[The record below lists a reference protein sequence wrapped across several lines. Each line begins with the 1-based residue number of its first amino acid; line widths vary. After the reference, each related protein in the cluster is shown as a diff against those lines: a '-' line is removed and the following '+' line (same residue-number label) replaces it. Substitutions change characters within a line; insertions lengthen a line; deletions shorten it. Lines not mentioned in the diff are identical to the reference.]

1 MNLEMIKKDN
11 AIKSIVDSIMGDEN
25 FYIVCENGFKDIY
38 EDGVIDEKDIP
49 MIINLLLTAYV
60 NHSKIKIT
68 NKHKKKVL
76 MLLVYTLI
84 NKFQVN
90 DKINNDSIMLLI
102 EPHIDLILL
111 SVNLP
116 KCKWCSSKPPDE
128 EKVINGIKLN
138 RLNNMK
144 HVKLDIKEEIL
155 PDNVQLKLEAASSND
170 SNDGSGPQ
178 EL

>member
-1 MNLEMIKKDN
+1 M
-11 AIKSIVDSIMGDEN
+11 
-25 FYIVCENGFKDIY
+25 Y
-38 EDGVIDEKDIP
+38 
-49 MIINLLLTAYV
+49 
-60 NHSKIKIT
+60 
-68 NKHKKKVL
+68 KKKVL
-76 MLLVYTLI
+76 MLLIYTLI

-116 KCKWCSSKPPDE
+116 KCKWCSSRPLDE

-170 SNDGSGPQ
+170 SNEGPQ
-178 EL
+178 EI